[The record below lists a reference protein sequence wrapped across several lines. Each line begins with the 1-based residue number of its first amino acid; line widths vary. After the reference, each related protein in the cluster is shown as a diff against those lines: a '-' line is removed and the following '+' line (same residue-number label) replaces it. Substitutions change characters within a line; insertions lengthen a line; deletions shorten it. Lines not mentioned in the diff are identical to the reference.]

1 MAQTALICRLC
12 VFESGAKPLG
22 KETMH
27 RKISL
32 GVSIAVLVVSVIIA
46 GFGSVMAYRTWTS
59 PSVVTSQS
67 GENAD
72 SLSEKIEEIKSLID
86 TYCIREYDADE
97 LSKYSMYGYVAGIGD
112 PYAEYLDEE
121 SYKQMFDGL
130 SGDMQGIGI
139 SVIYNTDMLGIE
151 VVDVFPDSPAY
162 DAGVEVGDVIM
173 YCGDDLVSVASLGY
187 DMALSTLRGER
198 GTTAKFVV
206 YRGENY
212 TEEVAFEVERAYI
225 TEQTVRYRLYSE
237 DPTIGI
243 MRITGFNTATIG
255 QFKDAL
261 EALEAEGIEKLI
273 FDVRNNPGGE
283 LNSICEIID
292 MIVPEGPV
300 IRLEYKGQDIATYYK
315 SDKNEIDMPM
325 AVIANGQTASA
336 AELFTSAL
344 KDYKKATVVGTKT
357 YGKGCMQ
364 SMIPLSFGGG
374 VKLTTA
380 LYYPPFSDN
389 FDGVGVTP
397 DIEVNMEGDAAKKN
411 LYKLADIEDTQLQ
424 AAIAA
429 ITGK

>member
-1 MAQTALICRLC
+1 MICRLC
-12 VFESGAKPLG
+12 VFESGTACPLG
-22 KETMH
+22 KEIMH

-32 GVSIAVLVVSVIIA
+32 GVSIAVLVVSVLIA
-46 GFGSVMAYRTWTS
+46 GFGSVMAYKTWTA
-59 PSVVTSQS
+59 PSFVSSQP
-67 GENAD
+67 GDETD
-72 SLSEKIEEIKSLID
+72 SLSDKLDEIQSLID
-86 TYCIREYDADE
+86 YYSIREYDPDE

-112 PYAEYLDEE
+112 PYAQYLDEE
-121 SYKQMFDGL
+121 SYEDINDDL
-130 SGDMQGIGI
+130 SGGMQGIGI
-139 SVIYNTDMLGIE
+139 SVVYNPDMLGIE
-151 VVDVFPDSPAY
+151 VVDVFPDSPAF

-187 DMALSTLRGER
+187 DKALSMLRGER

-212 TEEVAFEVERAYI
+212 TEEVVFEVERAYI

-315 SDKNEIDMPM
+315 S
-325 AVIANGQTASA
+325 TR
-336 AELFTSAL
+336 TR
-344 KDYKKATVVGTKT
+344 
-357 YGKGCMQ
+357 
-364 SMIPLSFGGG
+364 
-374 VKLTTA
+374 
-380 LYYPPFSDN
+380 
-389 FDGVGVTP
+389 
-397 DIEVNMEGDAAKKN
+397 
-411 LYKLADIEDTQLQ
+411 
-424 AAIAA
+424 
-429 ITGK
+429 

>member
-1 MAQTALICRLC
+1 
-12 VFESGAKPLG
+12 
-22 KETMH
+22 
-27 RKISL
+27 
-32 GVSIAVLVVSVIIA
+32 
-46 GFGSVMAYRTWTS
+46 
-59 PSVVTSQS
+59 
-67 GENAD
+67 
-72 SLSEKIEEIKSLID
+72 
-86 TYCIREYDADE
+86 
-97 LSKYSMYGYVAGIGD
+97 
-112 PYAEYLDEE
+112 
-121 SYKQMFDGL
+121 
-130 SGDMQGIGI
+130 
-139 SVIYNTDMLGIE
+139 
-151 VVDVFPDSPAY
+151 
-162 DAGVEVGDVIM
+162 
-173 YCGDDLVSVASLGY
+173 
-187 DMALSTLRGER
+187 
-198 GTTAKFVV
+198 
-206 YRGENY
+206 
-212 TEEVAFEVERAYI
+212 
-225 TEQTVRYRLYSE
+225 
-237 DPTIGI
+237 
-243 MRITGFNTATIG
+243 
-255 QFKDAL
+255 
-261 EALEAEGIEKLI
+261 
-273 FDVRNNPGGE
+273 
-283 LNSICEIID
+283 